1 MVYAKQNRKVF
12 KVQNNEQTKTVEG
25 SSPFGEKRTYT
36 FNLMNARE
44 GNKLFHEQVAT
55 VVPAFKQIMLD
66 DGIDILE
73 VLRLIPSAFSWDDI
87 DDMCKA
93 LLAGSTVE
101 IDGKKYEV
109 DETGIGDFTIGD
121 PLELY
126 CHLFW
131 AINTNYPKYLA
142 NLFPTEADKE

>member
-1 MVYAKQNRKVF
+1 
-12 KVQNNEQTKTVEG
+12 
-25 SSPFGEKRTYT
+25 
-36 FNLMNARE
+36 MNARE

-55 VVPAFKQIMLD
+55 VVPAFKQIMLG
-66 DGIDILE
+66 DGIDMLE

-87 DDMCKA
+87 DYMCKA

-126 CHLFW
+126 LHH
-131 AINTNYPKYLA
+131 Y
-142 NLFPTEADKE
+142 